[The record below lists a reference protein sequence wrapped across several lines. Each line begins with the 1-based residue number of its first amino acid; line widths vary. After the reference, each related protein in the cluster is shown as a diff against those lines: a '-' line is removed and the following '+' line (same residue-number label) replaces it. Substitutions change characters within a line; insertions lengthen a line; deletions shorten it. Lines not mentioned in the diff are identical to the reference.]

1 MGERSRSQ
9 KVTQD
14 MIPRYAFWKGK
25 TIGRE
30 NKSVA
35 ARGWGLGEGLTTEW
49 HPKGFSGVL
58 EMFSILI
65 VVDTQVCTY
74 DTMHAAVYQKQMC
87 TLQYVYLK

>member
-1 MGERSRSQ
+1 
-9 KVTQD
+9 
-14 MIPRYAFWKGK
+14 MIPCYAFWKGK

-65 VVDTQVCTY
+65 VVTHGCFHIEPLNLTFPG
-74 DTMHAAVYQKQMC
+74 
-87 TLQYVYLK
+87 LQI

>member
-1 MGERSRSQ
+1 MGERSWSQ

-14 MIPRYAFWKGK
+14 MIPCYAFWKGK

-35 ARGWGLGEGLTTEW
+35 ARGWGLGEGLTTER

-65 VVDTQVCTY
+65 VVDTQVYTY
-74 DTMHAAVYQKQMC
+74 DTMHATVYQMC
-87 TLQYVYLK
+87 ILQYVYLK